1 VTGTALRFVPYRAG
15 SSDIMKDLVAGHID
29 LTFDQFRWWCDPS
42 LRRPRVEKSSRNLR
56 VRYNVV

>member
-1 VTGTALRFVPYRAG
+1 VPYRAG